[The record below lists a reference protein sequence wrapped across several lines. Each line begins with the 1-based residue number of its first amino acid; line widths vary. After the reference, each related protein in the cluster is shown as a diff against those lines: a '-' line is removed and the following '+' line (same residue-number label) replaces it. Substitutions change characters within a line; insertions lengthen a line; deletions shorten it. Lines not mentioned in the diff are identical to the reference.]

1 MKRLASVAAVVGLA
15 AVGVAAL
22 PHNANAWW
30 RGGYGFGIFIPPPIY
45 VAPPAYYPPPPP
57 AYYAPPV
64 YYAPP
69 PAYYPPPRRYW
80 VPAHWNGGYWVRGHW
95 D

>member
-1 MKRLASVAAVVGLA
+1 MKRFASVAAVLGLA

-22 PHNANAWW
+22 PHDAKAWW
-30 RGGYGFGIFIPPPIY
+30 RGGGIGIGIY
-45 VAPPAYYPPPPP
+45 VPPVYLAPP

-69 PAYYPPPRRYW
+69 PAYYYAPPQRYW
-80 VPAHWNGGYWVRGHW
+80 VPAHWDRGYWVHGHW
-95 D
+95 H